1 MKTLKIFGALAILT
15 FAIVFSGCKK
25 EEQPLPPI
33 GGYNNADEVG
43 KADLVAYWPLNG
55 DGKESLS
62 SSAPAKSSN
71 VTW

>member
-1 MKTLKIFGALAILT
+1 MKTLKIFGALAIFS

-25 EEQPLPPI
+25 EDPPLPPI

-62 SSAPAKSSN
+62 SAVPAKRTDFN
-71 VTW
+71 